1 MNFWRYKWVQ
11 HGSCMDQVFT
21 QKEYFQRAIDIMPGL
36 ELVSELDYVGIVRD
50 YGAPQEIADI
60 KAVIFNHIGVIPLQ
74 ENQ

>member
-1 MNFWRYKWVQ
+1 
-11 HGSCMDQVFT
+11 
-21 QKEYFQRAIDIMPGL
+21 MPGL